1 MAPPSGVLIAKE
13 EEQGNK
19 KKDRTESK
27 IRMKS
32 KFSMYL
38 YYFSNFGQILK
49 QIKSKI

>member
-32 KFSMYL
+32 KF
-38 YYFSNFGQILK
+38 FNVFIQHIV
-49 QIKSKI
+49 KSKG